1 MNQFKLT
8 LLVALL
14 SSLAIGQQKSSHQS
28 VIEYVNPFIGTS
40 NYGTTNPGAIAPRGM
55 LSISPFNVAFDASGR
70 EIPLEKDSQWLSTP
84 YVHENEFLT
93 GFTHVNLSGVG
104 CPDLGVIISMPTTGE
119 IKTNHLDY
127 GSAYENEKAEPGYYS
142 VDLKKYG
149 IKTEVT
155 ATQRA
160 GMSRFY
166 FPAGTSNVL
175 LNLGLGLTNEQGAM
189 LKFVSPTEVEGLRMV
204 GSFCY
209 NSEEKA
215 YPVYFVA
222 KVSKEPQRRG
232 IWKKHRF
239 YEGLE
244 AQWMG
249 YNGGTRM
256 KENFS
261 RAVVGDSIGGYFS
274 YNFKQPTVVELKVG
288 ISYVS
293 IENARENLEKEIGE
307 KNFTQVKMM
316 TQRAW
321 EKQLSAVEIESDD
334 ENKKKIFYSG
344 LYHASIHPN
353 VFHDFNGDYVKSNG
367 EIGHTEGERYTVF
380 SLWDTY
386 RNYHQLF
393 SLLYPEQQMQMVNS
407 MLSIYDESGWLPK
420 WELNSTETFT
430 MVGDPAAIVLADTYL
445 RGLTQFDAEKAFTAM
460 KKSAETLEDNP
471 LRPGIK
477 EYLEKGYL
485 SVDGGVSGPVST
497 TQEYNI
503 ADFAIGQMA
512 EALGYAEEAK
522 KYKKQSVSYR
532 NLFDKEFNLLRP
544 KHANG
549 NWYSPF
555 DPDKGANFE
564 KNVGY
569 IEGNAWQYA
578 FMVPHDM
585 RGLIQ
590 LMGGEKKFVKQLN
603 KIFNNQKF
611 DMANEPDIAY
621 PYLFNYVKGEE
632 WRTQKKVDELLQKY
646 YKNKPDGLPG
656 NDDTGVMSAWM
667 MYGMLG
673 FYPVAPAQPI
683 YTFTS
688 PKFDKITLNLN
699 TDFHPNG
706 KIEILSNASEGGKYI
721 QQIWVDGKVYKSYF
735 ITDRVLKNARQ
746 IRFEL
751 GENPKK

>member
-1 MNQFKLT
+1 
-8 LLVALL
+8 
-14 SSLAIGQQKSSHQS
+14 
-28 VIEYVNPFIGTS
+28 
-40 NYGTTNPGAIAPRGM
+40 
-55 LSISPFNVAFDASGR
+55 
-70 EIPLEKDSQWLSTP
+70 
-84 YVHENEFLT
+84 
-93 GFTHVNLSGVG
+93 
-104 CPDLGVIISMPTTGE
+104 
-119 IKTNHLDY
+119 
-127 GSAYENEKAEPGYYS
+127 
-142 VDLKKYG
+142 
-149 IKTEVT
+149 
-155 ATQRA
+155 
-160 GMSRFY
+160 
-166 FPAGTSNVL
+166 
-175 LNLGLGLTNEQGAM
+175 
-189 LKFVSPTEVEGLRMV
+189 
-204 GSFCY
+204 
-209 NSEEKA
+209 
-215 YPVYFVA
+215 
-222 KVSKEPQRRG
+222 
-232 IWKKHRF
+232 
-239 YEGLE
+239 
-244 AQWMG
+244 
-249 YNGGTRM
+249 
-256 KENFS
+256 
-261 RAVVGDSIGGYFS
+261 
-274 YNFKQPTVVELKVG
+274 
-288 ISYVS
+288 
-293 IENARENLEKEIGE
+293 
-307 KNFTQVKMM
+307 M

-522 KYKKQSVSYR
+522 KYKKQSLSYR

-603 KIFNNQKF
+603 EIFNNQKF

-688 PKFDKITLNLN
+688 PKFDKVTLNLD